1 MQSPWT
7 LDTIPWNDFRPGLVN
22 ADLVRVAKTAALV
35 EYNGGSY
42 TRYLRRVFADD
53 PDFQAKVEVWGQEE
67 VRHGEALA
75 RWAQLADPAFDF
87 ESAFARFTAGY
98 APPLDGNNSTR
109 GSRSGELVARCMV
122 ETATSSFYTAL
133 SKAAREPVLKAV
145 AHWIAADEFRHYK
158 LFYDTLKTYHARE
171 GLGRLGRLRVAAG
184 RIGETE
190 DDELSYAY
198 YAANVDPSEPY
209 DRKRCAAAYLAPIY
223 GFYDTA
229 TIRRGNAMVLKTI
242 GLPSNGLLVRLGTA
256 LASRILRSRAERLS
270 SLAA

>member
-7 LDTIPWNDFRPGLVN
+7 LDTIPWDDFRP
-22 ADLVRVAKTAALV
+22 DLVDPTFVRLVKAAALV

-42 TRYLRRVFADD
+42 TTYLKRVFADD
-53 PDFQAKVEVWGQEE
+53 PAFQQKAEIWGQEE

-75 RWAQLADPAFDF
+75 RWAKLADPEFDF
-87 ESAFARFTAGY
+87 QAAFARFTAGY
-98 APPLDGNNSTR
+98 TPPLDGDCSTR

-133 SKAAREPVLKAV
+133 SKAAQEPVLRAI

-158 LFYDTLKTYHARE
+158 LLYDTLKTYQARE

-198 YAANVDPSEPY
+198 YAANVDPGEPY
-209 DRKRCAAAYLAPIY
+209 DRKRCAAAYLAPVY
-223 GFYDTA
+223 RFYDPA
-229 TIRRGNAMVLKTI
+229 TLRRGNAMVLKAV
-242 GLPSNGLLVRLGTA
+242 GLPSNGLLVKFGTA
-256 LASRILRSRAERLS
+256 VAVRLLRSRAERLA
-270 SLAA
+270 LAA